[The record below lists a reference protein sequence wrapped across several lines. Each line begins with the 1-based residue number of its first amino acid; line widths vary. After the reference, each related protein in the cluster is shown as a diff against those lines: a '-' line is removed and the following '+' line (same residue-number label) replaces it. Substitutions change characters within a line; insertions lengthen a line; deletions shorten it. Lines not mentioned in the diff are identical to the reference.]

1 MKKAE
6 VIALLKE
13 SQNERGIDNW
23 KKLGHKKIK
32 SFGIGLT
39 QLRKIGKKIGRDQ
52 GLARQLCA
60 SNIYYARVLGLLIDE
75 PRKITRQQAEE
86 QVEDLELGM
95 LAHVFASCDATLAK
109 APFARELAVDWVES
123 KDKMR
128 RRCGYLL
135 LYELSKNQRDK
146 ALDDDFF
153 AGYIKRIQ
161 QTIHGEDNWVRDAM
175 IASLLGIGKRNA
187 KLNRVTLEAVKAMGA
202 VQVDYGPDNRCE
214 PIDLM
219 KHLTSDY
226 LKKKFKG

>member
-13 SQNERGIDNW
+13 NQDERGMANW
-23 KKLGHKKIK
+23 KKLGNKKIK

-52 GLARQLCA
+52 GLARQLWA
-60 SNIYYARVLGLLIDE
+60 SNIYDAKVLGLLIDE

-86 QVEDLELGM
+86 QVENLEMGM
-95 LAHVFASCDATLAK
+95 LSHVFASCDATLAR
-109 APFARELAVDWVES
+109 APFARELAVDWIES
-123 KDKMR
+123 KDKIR

-135 LYELSKNQRDK
+135 LYELSKNKRDK

-153 AGYIKRIQ
+153 AGYIKRIER
-161 QTIHGEDNWVRDAM
+161 TIHGEENWVRDAM
-175 IASLLGIGKRNA
+175 ITSMLGIGKRTP
-187 KLNRVTLEAVKAMGA
+187 KLNKTTIKAVKAIGA
-202 VQVDYGPDNRCE
+202 VDVDYGPDNSCE
-214 PIDLM
+214 PMDLM